1 MPFFKQWDEESR
13 CLVYWHRG
21 HEEGCGKFYLSCRLN
36 LIPGCLSRERITVI
50 PGQVISRWEPGS
62 VPDREWNSNVTCHDL
77 GQKGEK
83 RRIVGNKVWCV
94 LGRNNQ
100 PFVWASPA
108 TCYLQAS
115 PLRPVTT
122 TRLYFY
128 RLLPTLSM
136 PSFNNNLTPT
146 PITNGTMPAPNNSA
160 INTNNMD
167 HWRVAV
173 LGDGGVGKTALAV
186 QASCS
191 HSAFMSSSSSI

>member
-1 MPFFKQWDEESR
+1 MSLEGANNHNSRSSVKQMR
-13 CLVYWHRG
+13 
-21 HEEGCGKFYLSCRLN
+21 
-36 LIPGCLSRERITVI
+36 T
-50 PGQVISRWEPGS
+50 WEYGS
-62 VPDREWNSNVTCHDL
+62 VPDQKWNSDVTCHDL

-146 PITNGTMPAPNNSA
+146 PITNGTIPAPNNSA

-186 QASCS
+186 QASRS
-191 HSAFMSSSSSI
+191 HSVFMSSSPST